1 MVNDMK
7 SDETLEQFTDR
18 VYFEGGEPTTEGMR
32 LLEDVLKLDKEG
44 KYDYALDMLYEG
56 IDNIFEVVPDLG
68 FVMGWRKPVYK
79 NVEVVDG
86 LLKDAMGMGFSLT
99 LLLGFLTITC
109 MAKDL
114 LKNRACFYNFMESSA
129 ILELGSKRG
138 IALGKGLK

>member
-1 MVNDMK
+1 MK

-18 VYFEGGEPTTEGMR
+18 VYFEGGEPTEGMR

-56 IDNIFEVVPDLG
+56 IDGIFEVVPDLDV
-68 FVMGWRKPVYK
+68 VMGYRVPVHK

-86 LLKDAMGMGFSLT
+86 MLREAMGMGFSLT

-114 LKNRACFYNFMESSA
+114 LKNHVGFYEFMESKA
-129 ILELGSKRG
+129 IMELGEKRG
-138 IALGKGLK
+138 KALGKGLK

>member
-7 SDETLEQFTDR
+7 TDETLEQFTDR
-18 VYFEGGEPTTEGMR
+18 VYFEGGEPKEGLS
-32 LLEDVLKLDKEG
+32 LLDRVLELDKQG
-44 KYDYALDMLYEG
+44 KYDYALDMLYDG

-68 FVMGWRKPVYK
+68 FVMGLRKPVYK
-79 NVEVVDG
+79 NVEVVDEM
-86 LLKDAMGMGFSLT
+86 LKEAMGMGFSLT
-99 LLLGFLTITC
+99 LQLGFLTITC